1 VVCGDVMAM
10 RVLFSVLLSP
20 LVAKLRVG
28 SVVVLWMMASS
39 AASAQELRLG
49 MSASLTGPRAAAAAE
64 LRAGV
69 EAAFRQVNAA
79 GGVGGRSLV
88 LDVRDDGGLAQRTVA
103 NTRPFGAD
111 ARVAALI
118 GYVGAETTVAALP
131 EVEAARL
138 PLIGVLSGAESL
150 REENSRYV
158 FHVRAGHAQE
168 AAAIVTQ
175 LDHMGI
181 EKIGVL
187 HQNDNLGRDG
197 LVGARAELSRL
208 AIGPTAVAQIDEL
221 GKDADRAAREMGR
234 NPAGAVIVIANDR
247 ATGAFVRAMK
257 AAGQNPRYLAVS
269 DADGES
275 LVRSLGPLARGF
287 GMSQV
292 VPLPT
297 SATRPVVREYQA
309 AMLAM
314 KQPIFTH
321 QSLEGY
327 LYGRVAIEAVR
338 RAGRDVN
345 RVKMA
350 QALEQIDV
358 DFGGFRVRFPGK
370 SRQGSVFTE
379 MTVVGQ
385 DGRLAR

>member
-1 VVCGDVMAM
+1 MYG
-10 RVLFSVLLSP
+10 LFSVSLSS
-20 LVAKLRVG
+20 LIARRRIG
-28 SVVVLWMMASS
+28 SVLLLWTVLSS
-39 AASAQELRLG
+39 AALAQEVRLG
-49 MSASLTGPRAAAAAE
+49 MSAPLTGPRAAAAAE
-64 LRAGV
+64 LRTGV
-69 EAAFRQVNAA
+69 EAALRQVNTA
-79 GGVGGRSLV
+79 GGVGGRQVV
-88 LDVRDDGGLAQRTVA
+88 LDVRDDGGVAHRTVA
-103 NTRPFGAD
+103 NTRAFGSD
-111 ARVAALI
+111 ARIAALI
-118 GYVGAETTVAALP
+118 GYVGAETTIAALP
-131 EVEAARL
+131 DLEAARL
-138 PLIGVLSGAESL
+138 SLVGVLSGAESL
-150 REENSRYV
+150 REEDSRYV

-187 HQNDNLGRDG
+187 HQNDSLGRDG

-221 GKDADRAAREMGR
+221 GKDADRAARELGS

-247 ATGAFVRAMK
+247 STGAFVRAMK

-297 SATRPVVREYQA
+297 SATRLVVREYQA
-309 AMLAM
+309 AMTAM
-314 KQPIFTH
+314 GQKTFTH
-321 QSLEGY
+321 LSLEGY
-327 LYGRVAIEAVR
+327 LYGRVAIEALR
-338 RAGRDVN
+338 RVGRDVS
-345 RVKMA
+345 RA
-350 QALEQIDV
+350 RLLQALEQFEV
-358 DFGGFRVRFPGK
+358 DLGGFRVRFSGK

-379 MTVVGQ
+379 MTVVGH